1 MWSVGNGS
9 SVNVAILSS
18 KSVLFEASM
27 NSLQVQVISSTCCYV
42 KIYSIRILFSLF
54 LLELLNDI
62 IDWLVGLIICNNCVK
77 WQAYSCMC
85 LWNIRLL
92 NQFVLR
98 SNDNHSLE
106 SRKIIA
112 GLVALYYT
120 QSQSS
125 DRCLDAPTVINSA

>member
-9 SVNVAILSS
+9 SVDVAILSS

-62 IDWLVGLIICNNCVK
+62 IDFGSWAWLSVTTVWSG
-77 WQAYSCMC
+77 
-85 LWNIRLL
+85 RLTHACACEIL
-92 NQFVLR
+92 
-98 SNDNHSLE
+98 DCWISLFYE
-106 SRKIIA
+106 VMTTIA
-112 GLVALYYT
+112 
-120 QSQSS
+120 
-125 DRCLDAPTVINSA
+125 

>member
-9 SVNVAILSS
+9 SVNVAILTS

-62 IDWLVGLIICNNCVK
+62 IDFGSWAWLSVTTVWSGRLIHACACEILDCWVSLFYKVMTAIALSPKTYWRVCGIML
-77 WQAYSCMC
+77 YS
-85 LWNIRLL
+85 
-92 NQFVLR
+92 V
-98 SNDNHSLE
+98 
-106 SRKIIA
+106 
-112 GLVALYYT
+112 
-120 QSQSS
+120 
-125 DRCLDAPTVINSA
+125 SAEW